1 LQLKGIVLLYWG
13 MGTNTAPII
22 LMQNL
27 KHHFGLTSKHQI
39 NMKKQHQM
47 NQWSGL

>member
-1 LQLKGIVLLYWG
+1 
-13 MGTNTAPII
+13 
-22 LMQNL
+22 
-27 KHHFGLTSKHQI
+27 LTSKHQI